1 MGSED
6 LLFAMMR
13 DKKAVDGF
21 TFVLDGP
28 NGLEVVKDI
37 EESLIEETLNK
48 VR

>member
-1 MGSED
+1 MSDED
-6 LLFAMMR
+6 LLGAMTR

-28 NGLEVVKDI
+28 NGLEIVKGI
-37 EESLIEETLNK
+37 EEILIRETLTK

>member
-1 MGSED
+1 MSEED
-6 LLFAMMR
+6 LLFAMTR

-28 NGLEVVKDI
+28 NGLEIVKGI
-37 EESLIEETLNK
+37 EESLIKETLNK

>member
-1 MGSED
+1 MIPHNRPWITSG
-6 LLFAMMR
+6 

-28 NGLEVVKDI
+28 NGLEIVKGI
-37 EESLIEETLNK
+37 EEILIKETLKK

>member
-1 MGSED
+1 MSDKD
-6 LLFAMMR
+6 LLLAMTR

-28 NGLEVVKDI
+28 NGLEIVKGI
-37 EESLIEETLNK
+37 EEILIKETLKK